1 MKRYIWIW
9 VSQNANEDELAL
21 WEQFVKVNMSVSEN
35 VRFLVAESETEF
47 NFKAEVLERAGW
59 EMGRWGEGWME
70 RVMYFK
76 KENEE

>member
-9 VSQNANEDELAL
+9 VSDAATEEEFILR
-21 WEQFVKVNMSVSEN
+21 ERFVKVNMSVSEN

-47 NFKAEVLERAGW
+47 EFKAEVLERAGW
-59 EMGRWGEGWME
+59 EMGRWGEGWMK

-76 KENEE
+76 KEDEA